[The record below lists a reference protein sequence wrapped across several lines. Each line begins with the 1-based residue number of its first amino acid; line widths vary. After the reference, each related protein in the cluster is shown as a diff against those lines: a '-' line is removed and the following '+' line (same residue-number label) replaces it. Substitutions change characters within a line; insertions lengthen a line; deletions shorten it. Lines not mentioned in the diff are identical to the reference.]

1 MVKMDVQCHIASILC
16 PLDCH
21 IEIAEGGSNLEIE
34 QDLYGMGSLIYNTQS
49 LHIHDNSSIS
59 IGNLGVKAKISD
71 GVMSQGALRCTR
83 SFSVMMIGGMVT
95 SSRAWRHSGYL
106 TLYKPAAFGA
116 QDYVFGNQ

>member
-59 IGNLGVKAKISD
+59 IGNLGVKGNK
-71 GVMSQGALRCTR
+71 QFKNLRWCHVTR
-83 SFSVMMIGGMVT
+83 CLKMHT
-95 SSRAWRHSGYL
+95 
-106 TLYKPAAFGA
+106 
-116 QDYVFGNQ
+116 VFFCDDD